1 MGVFRKYSFSINNEK
16 LITHNKGHGQ
26 VQHDTTVASWQLF
39 LPAPV
44 LLKSSLT

>member
-1 MGVFRKYSFSINNEK
+1 MNLNINNEK
-16 LITHNKGHGQ
+16 LIKHNKGHGQ